1 MNEDGYIFSIREK
14 ILIIIVKKGWK
25 FGIKIIFLEEGD
37 QGLNNVLGKIQLF
50 YKIQNLGI
58 FEEILKYLYYIS
70 VLRFVYKIRIF
81 VCS

>member
-37 QGLNNVLGKIQLF
+37 QGLNNVLGKIQLLKNLELEDF
-50 YKIQNLGI
+50 LRNIKIFILYKC
-58 FEEILKYLYYIS
+58 FT
-70 VLRFVYKIRIF
+70 
-81 VCS
+81 VCL

>member
-37 QGLNNVLGKIQLF
+37 
-50 YKIQNLGI
+50 
-58 FEEILKYLYYIS
+58 
-70 VLRFVYKIRIF
+70 
-81 VCS
+81 

>member
-37 QGLNNVLGKIQLF
+37 QGLNNVLGKIQLL
-50 YKIQNLGI
+50 KNLEFGD
-58 FEEILKYLYYIS
+58 FWRILKYLYYIS

>member
-50 YKIQNLGI
+50 
-58 FEEILKYLYYIS
+58 
-70 VLRFVYKIRIF
+70 
-81 VCS
+81 